1 MRPATPAWATEHLL
15 LLGDQIK
22 AGVTIKNGSNFKRV
36 APESHLTL
44 GPTKSCYLLPF
55 VGTGTVGIMRMA
67 FDPLK
72 DHIRSP
78 EDIERQD
85 ETAILVCLEIMPEK
99 VRDSPNQ

>member
-1 MRPATPAWATEHLL
+1 
-15 LLGDQIK
+15 
-22 AGVTIKNGSNFKRV
+22 
-36 APESHLTL
+36 
-44 GPTKSCYLLPF
+44 
-55 VGTGTVGIMRMA
+55 MA